1 MSINN
6 SRMEKQIVE
15 HPCNGILYRKRAK
28 TANNRRNET
37 PRSSIKKKEPDS
49 IHKISKA
56 GEINCRVRGWDSGYL
71 GSGK

>member
-15 HPCNGILYRKRAK
+15 YLYNRILYRKGTK

-37 PRSSIKKKEPDS
+37 PRSSIKNKKPSS

-56 GEINCRVRGWDSGYL
+56 GEITYSVRR
-71 GSGK
+71 